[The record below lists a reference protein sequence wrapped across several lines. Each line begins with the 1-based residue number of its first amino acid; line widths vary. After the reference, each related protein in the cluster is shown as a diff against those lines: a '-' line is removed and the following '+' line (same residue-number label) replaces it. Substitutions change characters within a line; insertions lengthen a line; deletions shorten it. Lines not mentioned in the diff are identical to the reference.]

1 MIMSDLL
8 KELLLVLIA
17 AIIIVPLSLLINEY
31 NDLLAFLFLLI
42 TILIS
47 AILLSIRFMKLK

>member
-17 AIIIVPLSLLINEY
+17 VIIIVPLSLLINKY

-42 TILIS
+42 TVLIS

>member
-1 MIMSDLL
+1 MSDLL